1 MRLTRIVFFGTPEF
15 ASGTLHALSACES
28 MEVVGVVTAP
38 DKPAGRGQTLR
49 ASHVSDTAGD
59 LGLNVLKPS
68 KLKDPEFLQ
77 ALEALRADAFVVVA
91 FRMLPKEVW
100 AMPPMG
106 TFNVHASLLPDYR
119 GAAPIQWALANGD
132 EATGVTTFLLNER
145 IDEGA
150 ILLQESLAIAPNET
164 ISSLY
169 QRLMVSG
176 STLAVRTVEALIQE
190 SCTPKAQILA
200 ENPRLAPKIFS
211 DFTELERLSDLRQ
224 MHNRIRA
231 CDSYPGASL
240 ALEETPNDRIKVFGS
255 EIVNLSNTDDY
266 GLSIKLIITD
276 DSVHLAQGEN
286 LLNLKEVQWP
296 GKRKMD
302 VSDFLRGFRMRGKFE
317 LKR

>member
-1 MRLTRIVFFGTPEF
+1 V
-15 ASGTLHALSACES
+15 
-28 MEVVGVVTAP
+28 
-38 DKPAGRGQTLR
+38 
-49 ASHVSDTAGD
+49 
-59 LGLNVLKPS
+59 
-68 KLKDPEFLQ
+68 
-77 ALEALRADAFVVVA
+77 
-91 FRMLPKEVW
+91 
-100 AMPPMG
+100 
-106 TFNVHASLLPDYR
+106 
-119 GAAPIQWALANGD
+119 
-132 EATGVTTFLLNER
+132 NER

-176 STLAVRTVEALIQE
+176 STLAVRTVEALNQE

-266 GLSIKLIITD
+266 VLSIKLIITD